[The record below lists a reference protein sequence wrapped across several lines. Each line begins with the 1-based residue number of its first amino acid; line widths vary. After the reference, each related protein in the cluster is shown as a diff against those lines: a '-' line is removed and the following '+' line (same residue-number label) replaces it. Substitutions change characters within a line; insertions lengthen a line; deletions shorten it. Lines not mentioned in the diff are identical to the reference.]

1 MKSRLKLLAFA
12 LALGSF
18 SGLIAKE
25 NTNTNGNS
33 NSTASS
39 PAPKNVGASCAP
51 ASAQTDLAVNNVR
64 TRILAGGDM
73 WWDLNNGIYE
83 IPKGGNKH
91 SLFAGALWIGG
102 EDEGEQLKVAAMTYR
117 QDGSDFW
124 PGPLDSETASVDDV
138 ICSEFDNHYQIT
150 RQQVEDYV
158 SFLEGTNEDPNY
170 SVPSIILDW
179 PGNYPD
185 NYPQFGAEKL
195 APFFDADG
203 DGFYDPSQGD
213 YPGYDLSGEADCRGA
228 DLLFGDQTLWWVFN
242 DKGNIHTETNAEPIG
257 LEIQAQAFAFATND
271 EINNMTFYSYK
282 IINRASFVLNN
293 TWFGQWVD
301 PDLGQYQDDY
311 VGCDVTRGLGF
322 VYNGDEDDDGATG
335 YGLNPPSLGVDF
347 FQGPLA
353 DPGDG
358 IDNDR
363 DGTVD
368 EPGEQII
375 MSQFVYYNN
384 DFTVIGNPE
393 QASHFYQ
400 YLRGIWKDGTGIV
413 RNGTNGH
420 APTGGTGPATDFM
433 FPGTTDP
440 AFPAENWTEST
451 AGNTPADRRFLQSA
465 GKFTLQPGAI
475 NYITTGVVWART
487 TSGGALASVELVR
500 VADDKAQA
508 LFDNCFKVLNG
519 PDAPDVTI
527 QELDQE
533 LVLMLSNSPSSN
545 NFNETYK
552 ERDPLIIGVPDTM
565 YVFEGYQIFQLKDAT
580 VSITDIYNPD
590 LARLVAQCDVSNGI
604 ATLINYETDPA
615 LGVPVPQNM
624 TITANDDG
632 VVKSFLIT
640 EDVFATGDRTL
651 VNHKPYYFTTLA
663 YGFNEFKAYNPTDPN
678 SLDGQTRPYK
688 AGRRNIQTYVGIPH
702 IESSEANGTVQQSE
716 YGDGPELMRVE
727 GIGNSGNALELKA
740 EIAQE
745 VAESFKV
752 DMPVYENGAGP
763 VRVKVVDPLSVPA
776 GDFKIVF
783 SDDDANATWYIVRL
797 PGGSAADTI
806 YSDLSIE
813 IENEQLLVN
822 SEGEFWGMS
831 ISAVEAD
838 NPGDDEFNGNGF
850 LSAEIIFDDITN
862 PWLSAVADID
872 GDSPFNWIRS
882 GTNTTG
888 NYPDYPGVDDDEV
901 YETVLG
907 GIIAPYRL
915 ASGDVVTATTPFGSG
930 PAWSKFQ
937 SLARLSDINSVDL
950 VMTDDQS
957 MWTRVP
963 VLESQDQSDLAQG
976 NIDKLNLRDAPSVG
990 KDGLPD
996 NSGTTGWGWFPGYAI
1011 DLERGIRLNIMFAE
1025 DSWLTGQNGG
1035 DMVWNP
1041 TSEVV
1046 NSLGQVVFGGKHY
1059 LYVMGPEY
1067 KNDEAPYAGDDETQ
1081 NPYWDALE
1089 NPIDVNK
1096 RGLFGS
1102 VAWVSIPIL
1111 EAGETLLTSDVTIK
1125 LRVSKE
1131 YENYEVDA
1139 SNDGNPVYQFNSDDI
1154 ATITNDQTAAENAL
1168 SIVRVVPNPYY
1179 AYSAYET
1186 NQLDNRVKI
1195 TNLPP
1200 RCIVSV
1206 YTSNGTLVRRFNKD
1220 NPSTFIEWDLKNTN
1234 AIPIASGMYVI
1245 HVKAEGI
1252 GETFVKWFGAM
1263 RPVDLDTF

>member
-83 IPKGGNKH
+83 IPKGSNKH

-138 ICSEFDNHYQIT
+138 ICSEFDKHFQIT
-150 RQQVEDYV
+150 REQVEDYV
-158 SFLEGTNEDPNY
+158 SFLAGTNEDPNY

-185 NYPQFGAEKL
+185 NYPQYGAEKL
-195 APFFDADG
+195 APFYDADG

-257 LEIQAQAFAFATND
+257 LEIHAQAFAFATND

-363 DGTVD
+363 DGVVD

-400 YLRGIWKDGTGIV
+400 YLKGIWKDGTGIV

-420 APTGGTGPATDFM
+420 APTGGTGPSTDFM
-433 FPGTTDP
+433 FPGVTDP
-440 AFPAENWTEST
+440 AFPGDNWTEST

-519 PDAPDVTI
+519 PDAPTINI

-533 LVLMLSNSPSSN
+533 LVLMLGNSPSSN
-545 NFNETYK
+545 NFNEEY
-552 ERDPLIIGVPDTM
+552 EEVDPLIIGYDDTT

-590 LARLVAQCDVSNGI
+590 LARLVAQCDIKNGVN
-604 ATLINYETDPA
+604 TLINYETDPA

-624 TITANDDG
+624 TIEANDDG

-651 VNHKPYYFTTLA
+651 VNHKPYYFTALA
-663 YGFNEFKAYNPTDPN
+663 YGFNEFKIYNPTDPN

-702 IESSEANGTVQQSE
+702 IEKSEEYGTIQQSD
-716 YGDGPELMRVE
+716 YGDGPELVRLE
-727 GIGNSGNALELKA
+727 GVGNSGNALE
-740 EIAQE
+740 
-745 VAESFKV
+745 FKV
-752 DMPVYENGAGP
+752 ETADSVAQYFKVNNPVYENGAGP

-776 GDFKIVF
+776 GDFRIVF
-783 SDDDANATWYIVRL
+783 SGAAASSNWYIVCL
-797 PGGSAADTI
+797 TGKYEGDTI
-806 YSDLSIE
+806 YSDRSIAV
-813 IENEQLLVN
+813 ENEQLLV
-822 SEGEFWGMS
+822 SSDGDFWGMS
-831 ISAVEAD
+831 ISAVQAD

-850 LSAEIIFDDITN
+850 ISGELIFDDITK
-862 PWLSAVADID
+862 PWLTAVADID

-888 NYPDYPGVDDDEV
+888 NYPDYPGIDDDGV

-907 GIIAPYRL
+907 GTIAPYRL
-915 ASGDVVTATTPFGSG
+915 ASSDVVTASTPFGSG
-930 PAWSKFQ
+930 PAWNKFQ
-937 SLARLSDINSVDL
+937 SLARLEDINSVDI
-950 VMTDDQS
+950 VMTADQS

-963 VLESQDQSDLAQG
+963 VLESEDQSDLAQG
-976 NIDKLNLRDAPSVG
+976 NVAKLNLRSAPSVG

-996 NSGTTGWGWFPGYAI
+996 ASGTTGWGWFPGYAI
-1011 DLERGIRLNIMFAE
+1011 DLERGIRLNMMFAE
-1025 DSWLTGQNGG
+1025 DSWLVGQNGA
-1035 DMVWNP
+1035 DMIWNP
-1041 TSEVV
+1041 TSQVV
-1046 NSLGQVVFGGKHY
+1046 NSSGQVVFGGKHY
-1059 LYVMGPEY
+1059 LYVMGAEY
-1067 KNDEAPYAGDDETQ
+1067 KNAEASYMGDDESLS
-1081 NPYWDALE
+1081 PYLDALN
-1089 NPIDVNK
+1089 NPTDVNK
-1096 RGLFGS
+1096 RGLMGS
-1102 VAWVSIPIL
+1102 IAWVSIPIL
-1111 EAGETLLTSDVTIK
+1111 EQGQTLLSTDVRIK

-1131 YENYEVDA
+1131 YEAYEVDN
-1139 SNDGNPVYQFNSDDI
+1139 SNGGNPIYGFNTGDI
-1154 ATITNDQTAAENAL
+1154 ATITNDVATAENAL

-1200 RCIVSV
+1200 RCVVSV

-1245 HVKAEGI
+1245 HVKAEDI